1 MRHILKRLRFH
12 LARIRSQGLLKSSE
26 YALFTALGERWG
38 IEIQAA
44 YAIPRGSPPAQ
55 DPSLGLSLIRSL
67 QDLSV
72 EDQSA
77 LTEYA
82 GQDALHAWLRA
93 FAAGRSAAIARV
105 EGCLACVC
113 WIHIAECWPPVTDQP
128 VALLMSCF
136 TLPAYRGR
144 GLYAQT
150 LRFGASSVTDRPVIV
165 ECSVFN
171 HASLQGIEKAGAH
184 RIGTT
189 WRLGARAS
197 YRPVPQGAAVGR

>member
-93 FAAGRSAAIARV
+93 FAAGRD
-105 EGCLACVC
+105 L
-113 WIHIAECWPPVTDQP
+113 PPEDSSS
-128 VALLMSCF
+128 LN
-136 TLPAYRGR
+136 GR
-144 GLYAQT
+144 IP
-150 LRFGASSVTDRPVIV
+150 GASTL
-165 ECSVFN
+165 E
-171 HASLQGIEKAGAH
+171 
-184 RIGTT
+184 GTC
-189 WRLGARAS
+189 
-197 YRPVPQGAAVGR
+197 GAAGSRKSRSSGS